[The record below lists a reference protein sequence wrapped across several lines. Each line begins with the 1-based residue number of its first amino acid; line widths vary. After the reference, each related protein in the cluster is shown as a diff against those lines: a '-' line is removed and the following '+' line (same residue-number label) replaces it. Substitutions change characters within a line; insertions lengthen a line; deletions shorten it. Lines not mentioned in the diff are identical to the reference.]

1 MGSYTSVRLSYRA
14 AINQSRNCERFE
26 VSVRTPP
33 ESALLC
39 KKGRDH
45 ADLPAVL
52 LAFQQAFQITRTI
65 ANVASSLCC
74 PLAKSSIES
83 NIN

>member
-39 KKGRDH
+39 KWAGT

-52 LAFQQAFQITRTI
+52 LAFQQPFQITRTI

-74 PLAKSSIES
+74 PLAKSSIEL